1 MKVRLKKM
9 DEKTE
14 YEEFANNC
22 YDNNIDLDEAMIK
35 EIESIIDRSKSGY
48 GTTKMAAE
56 KIMRLIFATKYEW

>member
-1 MKVRLKKM
+1 M
-9 DEKTE
+9 DEKNE

-56 KIMRLIFATKYEW
+56 KIMRLIFATRYEW

>member
-1 MKVRLKKM
+1 M
-9 DEKTE
+9 DEKNE

-56 KIMRLIFATKYEW
+56 KIMRLNFAIRYEW